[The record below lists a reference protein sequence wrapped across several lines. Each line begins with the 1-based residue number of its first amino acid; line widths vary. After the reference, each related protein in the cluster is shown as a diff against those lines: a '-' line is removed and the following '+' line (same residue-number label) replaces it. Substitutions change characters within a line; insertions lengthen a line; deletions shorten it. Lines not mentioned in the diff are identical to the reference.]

1 MVGRLVKIKPPM
13 VEPIRQ
19 PATNGITACLLICL
33 KERVALKKLEPN
45 WIIPWMGTKYIG
57 GSKADKK
64 ASIIKPPP
72 IPAAAEIKEHNKLT
86 VIIKMAVRLLISAG
100 R

>member
-1 MVGRLVKIKPPM
+1 MVGRLVNINPPVVDPIK
-13 VEPIRQ
+13 Q
-19 PATNGITACLLICL
+19 PNAKGMTACLLICL
-33 KERVALKKLEPN
+33 KERVALKKFDQN
-45 WIIPWMGTKYIG
+45 WIIPWIGIKYIG

-86 VIIKMAVRLLISAG
+86 AIIKMAVRLLISAG